1 MGDVPCYSFQN
12 AFWNV
17 TFTSGNTNSNTI
29 FNNPQYE
36 MPCTLP
42 ITGCFLTESE
52 TNFAVYRIDYCYD
65 LDGSRS
71 QQVIYCYDE
80 FVVTPPPCGKTK
92 PPPCGKT
99 KIVERNKL
107 NCICGTI

>member
-1 MGDVPCYSFQN
+1 M
-12 AFWNV
+12 
-17 TFTSGNTNSNTI
+17 
-29 FNNPQYE
+29 
-36 MPCTLP
+36 
-42 ITGCFLTESE
+42 FLTESE

-92 PPPCGKT
+92 
-99 KIVERNKL
+99 IVERNKL